1 MRADMRKQGAR
12 VRLTSVRSAAATM
25 ATALALGLAGA
36 CGGAPVVV
44 ATPIPAADTLP
55 TAAPADMALLQPPE
69 VPAPRPLVLP
79 PVITRE
85 LANGLRVMI
94 VEHHELPVANFLLL
108 VKSGYEEDRAAAP
121 GLVSLTAAML
131 DEGAGR
137 RSALDIAAQQAMLGA
152 TLGVGAGYDATTITL
167 QTPTAQ
173 LDSALALF
181 ADVAL
186 RPTFA
191 QAELDRLR
199 AERLTLLTQLK
210 DRGPSIADI
219 AYPAVLYGSSHPYG
233 RPTLGTERS
242 VRGFRRA
249 DLVSFYNEHFRPN
262 NATLI
267 VVGDVQPDAIMQH
280 ISRAFGSW
288 ERRPV
293 PAATASTTPAAAAR
307 AIYLID
313 KPGAAQ
319 SSVRIGG
326 VGVARAT
333 PDFFPLL
340 VMNTVLGV
348 PFGSRLNQ
356 NLRETKAYTY
366 GARSQF
372 DMRGQPGP
380 FTARAEIVA
389 DKTDSAVVEFM
400 AELARIR
407 DTVPL
412 DELARAKRYLQTRL
426 PGDFET
432 PSDIA
437 SRLVPIALYDLPL
450 DFYNSYSQRVESV
463 TQDEVQRVARTYIDP
478 AKSAV
483 VIVGDRKLIEPGLRG
498 LGMGEVLIRDI
509 SGSPI
514 VP

>member
-1 MRADMRKQGAR
+1 
-12 VRLTSVRSAAATM
+12 
-25 ATALALGLAGA
+25 
-36 CGGAPVVV
+36 
-44 ATPIPAADTLP
+44 
-55 TAAPADMALLQPPE
+55 
-69 VPAPRPLVLP
+69 
-79 PVITRE
+79 
-85 LANGLRVMI
+85 I

-108 VKSGYEEDRAAAP
+108 VKSGFEEERASTP

-137 RSALDIAAQQAMLGA
+137 RSALDIAAQQSTLGA
-152 TLGVGAGYDATTITL
+152 SLGTGAGYDATTISL
-167 QTPTAQ
+167 QTPIAQ

-199 AERLTLLTQLK
+199 TERLTLLTQLK

-219 AYPAVLYGSSHPYG
+219 AYPAVLYGANHPYG
-233 RPTLGTERS
+233 RPTLGTEQS
-242 VRGFRRA
+242 VRAFRRA
-249 DLVSFYNEHFRPN
+249 DLVNFYNAHFRPN

-267 VVGDVQPDAIMQH
+267 VVGDVQPDEIIQR
-280 ISRAFGSW
+280 IGRAFGSW

-293 PAATASTTPAAAAR
+293 PATTAAAIPAAAAS
-307 AIYLID
+307 AIHLID

-356 NLRETKAYTY
+356 NLRENKAYTY

-400 AELARIR
+400 AELTRIR

-412 DELARAKRYLQTRL
+412 DEIGRAKRYLQTRL
-426 PGDFET
+426 PGEFET

-437 SRLVPIALYDLPL
+437 DRLVPIALYDLPL
-450 DFYNSYSQRVESV
+450 DFYNSYSQRVEAV
-463 TQDEVQRVARTYIDP
+463 TQAEMQRVARTYIDP
-478 AKSAV
+478 AKSAI
-483 VIVGDRKLIEPGLRG
+483 VIVGDRQLVEPGLRG
-498 LGMGEVLIRDI
+498 LGIGDVHIR
-509 SGSPI
+509 GLP
-514 VP
+514 